1 MEVEIDLSP
10 ALGVARSQGQ
20 RLTCLAFSVSDLNR
34 SVSGAPDYLSPEFLY
49 QMAGSLIPGWVP
61 GEGLY
66 VPQAL
71 RAAHKPGQPLETD
84 FPYLPNDPCAVA
96 APTPP
101 AGKAMFSSK
110 LVNTATATQAVIDS
124 LHAGKVVGLVLS
136 LTLEFLTPVAGV
148 VPFSPMALPHS
159 LHAVLATGW
168 GSPGPSGER
177 HVLIRNSWGPSW
189 GVNGYAWLPE
199 SFVDLHAQEAF
210 GA

>member
-1 MEVEIDLSP
+1 MEVEVDLSP
-10 ALGVARSQGQ
+10 ALGAARDQGS
-20 RLTCLAFSVSDLNR
+20 RSTCLAFTVSDLNR
-34 SVSGAPDYLSPEFLY
+34 TVSGAPDCLSPEFLY
-49 QMAGSLIPGWVP
+49 QMAGSLTPGWVP

-66 VPQAL
+66 VLQAL
-71 RAAHKPGQPLETD
+71 QAAHRPGQPLETD
-84 FPYLPNDPCAVA
+84 FPYLPNDPSTVS

-101 AGKAMFSSK
+101 AGKVMFSSK
-110 LVNTATATQAVIDS
+110 LVNTAKPTQAIIDS

-136 LTLEFLTPVAGV
+136 LTLEFFDPVAGV
-148 VPFSPMALPHS
+148 VSFSPMTLPNS

-168 GSPGPSGER
+168 GLPAPNGER

-210 GA
+210 GV

>member
-1 MEVEIDLSP
+1 MQVEVDLSS
-10 ALGVARSQGQ
+10 ALGAARDQGP
-20 RLTCLAFSVSDLNR
+20 RLTCLAFTVSDLNR
-34 SVSGAPDYLSPEFLY
+34 SVSHAPDYLSPEFLY
-49 QMAGSLIPGWVP
+49 QMAASLTPGWVP

-71 RAAHKPGQPLETD
+71 QAAHKPGQPLETD
-84 FPYLPNDPCAVA
+84 FPYLANDPSAVA

-101 AGKAMFSSK
+101 AGKAMFSSR
-110 LVNTATATQAVIDS
+110 LVNTAKPTQAVIDA

-136 LTLEFLTPVAGV
+136 LTLEFISPLAGV
-148 VPFSPMALPHS
+148 VSFSVMALPNS

-168 GSPGPSGER
+168 GLPAPNGER

-199 SFVDLHAQEAF
+199 RFVDLHAQEAF
-210 GA
+210 GG